1 MGLHDL
7 VNLKISLQKA
17 LDIEP
22 SIEKLSELRQ
32 SILNI
37 KLTQNLV
44 SDQAKHIDQ
53 LVSYYDRLIE
63 TVQQSIGINDIYLDK
78 LNDDINIITHRLFS
92 NNYDLEDR
100 PGDVNFSRVH
110 RRIKIN
116 GQFDDG
122 ELDIR
127 QKIAIRTSWQYPAL
141 EIGCRDGEWTKY
153 LVAADPLYIMD
164 YHQEFIDSTL
174 STFNIDYQRRLR
186 PYRLVNHDLKLLPV
200 GQFSFVFSWGYFNY
214 VSVDTMKQYLKQ
226 IYNLLRTGGSFMFT
240 YNDGDTPAGAGM
252 AENFSQTYMPKSMLL
267 PLIDSLGFEVIDN
280 QCYDGHVHWL
290 EIKKPGTLH
299 TIKAHQVLGE
309 IKKKHNPI
317 SALTTPDEPSTI
329 DNIQE
334 NL

>member
-7 VNLKISLQKA
+7 VTLKTSLQKA

-44 SDQAKHIDQ
+44 SDQAKHIDE
-53 LVSYYDRLIE
+53 LVSYYDKLIADL
-63 TVQQSIGINDIYLDK
+63 QQNVTFNDTYLSIIDTEINS
-78 LNDDINIITHRLFS
+78 ITHRLFS

-100 PGDVNFSRVH
+100 PGDANFVRNH
-110 RRIKIN
+110 RKISIAD
-116 GQFDDG
+116 QTSIDR
-122 ELDIR
+122 DIV
-127 QKIAIRTSWQYPAL
+127 QKLFVRTNWKYPTL
-141 EIGCRDGEWTKY
+141 EIGCRDGEWTQY
-153 LVAADPLYIMD
+153 LVAADPLYLID
-164 YHQEFIDSTL
+164 FHQEFLDSTL
-174 STFNIDYQRRLR
+174 SRFSPEYQRRLR
-186 PYRLVNHDLKLLPV
+186 PYRLINHNLKVLPAK
-200 GQFSFVFSWGYFNY
+200 QFGFIFSWGYFNY

-226 IYNLLRTGGSFMFT
+226 IHDLLRPGGIFLFT
-240 YNDGDTPAGAGM
+240 YNNGDTPNGAGM
-252 AENFSQTYMPKSMLL
+252 AENFSQTYMPKSLL
-267 PLIDSLGFEVIDN
+267 MPLVSSLGFEVIEDKSFN
-280 QCYDGHVHWL
+280 GYIHWL